1 MSENITQLLLKW
13 SEGDKTAL
21 DQLMPLV
28 YDELRRLA
36 RSFLRRHGH
45 PDTLQPTVLVHE
57 AYLRLINQ
65 KQVTWQNRTQFFG
78 LAARIMRNLLVD
90 HVRERR
96 AEKRGGGEYHLSL
109 SHAEQV
115 AANRPEEKI
124 DLLALDEALER
135 LAGLDPQ
142 QGRIVELRYFGGLTI
157 DETAEFLGMSHSSVE
172 RDWSAARAWLYTQ
185 LNG

>member
-1 MSENITQLLLKW
+1 MSDAKAKPALLILNQMAGPMTW
-13 SEGDKTAL
+13 ELAEDVGEAL
-21 DQLMPLV
+21 GCVALLT
-28 YDELRRLA
+28 
-36 RSFLRRHGH
+36 GH

-78 LAARIMRNLLVD
+78 LAAKIMRNLLVD

-115 AANRPEEKI
+115 AAILPDEKI

-142 QGRIVELRYFGGLTI
+142 QGRIVELRYFLGLTI
-157 DETAEFLGMSHSSVE
+157 EQIAAALDLHP
-172 RDWSAARAWLYTQ
+172 SAVNRKWESARAWLLKTLQ
-185 LNG
+185 P